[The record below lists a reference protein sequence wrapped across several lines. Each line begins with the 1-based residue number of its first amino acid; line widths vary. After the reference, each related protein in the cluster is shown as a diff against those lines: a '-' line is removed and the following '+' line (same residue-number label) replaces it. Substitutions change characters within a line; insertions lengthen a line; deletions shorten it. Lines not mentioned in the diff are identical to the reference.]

1 MSQSSQPPL
10 QTLSRATR
18 RYHVTALAL
27 ILLTAFATLAAYP
40 ELPSVV
46 PAHVDGHTTFAP
58 KWALFLYTPCL
69 MVGIVSMFVALPW
82 LSPKRFETNS
92 IRPPYLYVLL
102 VILSLLTYSQLLV
115 LFSGLGGN
123 VDVRHAVA
131 GGLGLLLALLGIRL
145 VATISKGKLE
155 DSRKQTSH

>member
-1 MSQSSQPPL
+1 MSQSIEPL
-10 QTLSRATR
+10 LQKLPRGTR

-27 ILLTAFATLAAYP
+27 ILLTALATLMAYP
-40 ELPSVV
+40 QLPTVV
-46 PAHVDGHTTFAP
+46 PAHWDVESHTNTFAP

-69 MVGIVSMFVALPW
+69 MVGIVSMFIALPW

-92 IRPPYLYVLL
+92 LRPPYLYILL

-123 VDVRHAVA
+123 VDVRHAVG
-131 GGLGLLLALLGIRL
+131 GGLGLLLALLGTR
-145 VATISKGKLE
+145 VVSAACKGKL
-155 DSRKQTSH
+155 DDLRK

>member
-1 MSQSSQPPL
+1 MSQSIKPL
-10 QTLSRATR
+10 LQRLPRGTR

-27 ILLTAFATLAAYP
+27 ILLTALATLMAYP
-40 ELPSVV
+40 QLPTVV
-46 PAHVDGHTTFAP
+46 PAHLDVESHTSTFAP

-69 MVGIVSMFVALPW
+69 MVGIVSMFIALPW

-92 IRPPYLYVLL
+92 LRPTYLYVLL

-123 VDVRHAVA
+123 VDVRQAVA
-131 GGLGLLLALLGIRL
+131 GGLGLLLALLGTR
-145 VATISKGKLE
+145 VVTAACKGKL
-155 DSRKQTSH
+155 DALRK